1 MELLRASRR
10 AGVVLAL
17 LSGIAALSIL
27 ALPLLLVLLMV
38 LFDTVAHGLLVLLGM
53 IVTWAATLLQSG
65 GSGLPPYSAIALA
78 PLPVALHAALQSAPC
93 LAGIMLVL
101 FRPRPGRSWWL
112 VVLLWGLSA
121 AIGGGLAAMTLL
133 PGLVVAVLFA
143 VLPQPSATAAPPD
156 TSPRR

>member
-1 MELLRASRR
+1 MLTTTWR
-10 AGVVLAL
+10 AGVVIAL
-17 LSGIAALSIL
+17 VSGIGALSIL

-65 GSGLPPYSAIALA
+65 GGLPPYSAIALA
-78 PLPVALHAALQSAPC
+78 PLPVALHAALRSAPC

-112 VVLLWGLSA
+112 VALLWGASA
-121 AIGGGLAAMTLL
+121 AIGGGLAAVTLL
-133 PGLVVAVLFA
+133 PGLAVAVALA
-143 VLPQPSATAAPPD
+143 VLPQPSAAA
-156 TSPRR
+156 SPSDAASHR